1 LINCNLADHI
11 HEQKEVNLVLKQRID
26 FMGFFSRQKE
36 SRINWNDLSD
46 ISGIDKI
53 INESKEHPV
62 VIFKHSTR
70 CSISSMA
77 KTRLESNWDFTD
89 EELPI
94 YYLDLIANREVSNAV
109 ASAFNVEHASP
120 QVLLIKNGKSV
131 FNTSHNDIRSDQFK
145 VYL

>member
-1 LINCNLADHI
+1 
-11 HEQKEVNLVLKQRID
+11 
-26 FMGFFSRQKE
+26 MGFFSRQKE

-77 KTRLESNWDFTD
+77 MTRLESNWDFTD

-94 YYLDLIANREVSNAV
+94 YYLDLIANRDVSNAV
-109 ASAFNVEHASP
+109 ALAFNVEHASP
-120 QVLLIKNGKSV
+120 QVLLIKNGESV